1 MLRGTR
7 TAILQKVQPVSIH
20 GQVSFDVHYLIVEN
34 DDERTHVARV
44 GREDVAHGLEPG
56 DHITLE
62 FLLNQVIR
70 VTRAGGSDAPG
81 T

>member
-7 TAILQKVQPVSIH
+7 TAILQKLQPVSIH
-20 GQVSFDVHYLIVEN
+20 GQVSFDVHYLVVEN
-34 DDERTHVARV
+34 DEERSHVARV

-62 FLLNQVIR
+62 ILLNEVIR
-70 VTRAGGSDAPG
+70 VSRAGRSDVSG